1 MQIVRTT
8 IQGIYLV
15 VSLVY
20 LTSLVSCTIE
30 EKTKRFT
37 VITKNESGHP
47 LNIQAFSKDELIEES
62 DLLDGESGLEC
73 NYYSYSFLGY
83 ECEFDS
89 IIYKFPN
96 GHGYIEFS
104 GDYTFDEKRSPTNQ
118 GIFNHVN
125 DQYEFVITSE
135 DYENAHE
142 LPE

>member
-30 EKTKRFT
+30 KKTKRFT

-47 LNIQAFSKDELIEES
+47 LNIQAFSGGQLVEDI
-62 DLLDGESGLEC
+62 DLLDSESGFEC
-73 NYYSYSFLGY
+73 TYYFEIFSDYNCDYDLIVFQFSNMKGYLLHSPELGFSEERY
-83 ECEFDS
+83 ESLYVFN
-89 IIYKFPN
+89 N
-96 GHGYIEFS
+96 GKHQLTLTQS
-104 GDYTFDEKRSPTNQ
+104 
-118 GIFNHVN
+118 
-125 DQYEFVITSE
+125 